1 VAYAAFEH
9 LCLTSTDPRE
19 LPRCL
24 KVGTTVPWVQTLID
38 YQDGEDERTLMRL
51 MGDVPAAGDLIDVD
65 GEKVLVTSVSHIPP
79 RKKTSGVSLSVLVY
93 SASRRRANP

>member
-1 VAYAAFEH
+1 M
-9 LCLTSTDPRE
+9 
-19 LPRCL
+19 
-24 KVGTTVPWVQTLID
+24 PWVQLLID

-51 MGDVPAAGDLIDVD
+51 MRNIPAVSDLIDVD

-93 SASRRRANP
+93 CRHP